1 MSSVVLK
8 LEHPITDGQ
17 GNNITELTIRR
28 PKVKD
33 MRKMRGNNDLEQS
46 ISLIA
51 IVTGLVPEDLDELD
65 IVDVKRASEI
75 LEKMQKGKSA

>member
-1 MSSVVLK
+1 MSNVVLK

-17 GNNITELTIRR
+17 GNPITELTIRR

-33 MRKMRGNNDLEQS
+33 MRKMRGSNDFEQT

-65 IVDVKRASEI
+65 IVDVKRASGI
-75 LEKMQKGKSA
+75 VEKMQKGKSA

>member
-33 MRKMRGNNDLEQS
+33 MRKMRGDNDLEQS

>member
-1 MSSVVLK
+1 
-8 LEHPITDGQ
+8 EHPITDGQ

-33 MRKMRGNNDLEQS
+33 MRKMRGDNDLEQS